1 MVVPASP
8 DADEPLLE
16 DPTPPDALPEEPP
29 LEEEE
34 LAALPDEA
42 LLPLPEEELAPLLL
56 ETTDPLPDAC
66 ATASG
71 APTLLAPPQ
80 ALIKTNQE
88 RIDSAAPD
96 LGVPTAR

>member
-1 MVVPASP
+1 VLVPASP

-16 DPTPPDALPEEPP
+16 DPAPPDALPEEPP

-34 LAALPDEA
+34 LAALPDEE
-42 LLPLPEEELAPLLL
+42 LLPLPEEELAPPLL
-56 ETTDPLPDAC
+56 ETTEPLPDA
-66 ATASG
+66 AAPASG

-80 ALIKTNQE
+80 ALVKTNQE
-88 RIDSAAPD
+88 RRDSAAPD